1 MDFEDGKMWGKVTKN
16 GLDNK
21 RIGKGGREGGL
32 VLLLFFFAI
41 FPGISWA
48 SWVPGNRVRLAL
60 ARTPHYNRHHH
71 NHHTLHTTVSS
82 TAIPG

>member
-32 VLLLFFFAI
+32 VLLLLSFFFFCD
-41 FPGISWA
+41 FPRNIMGILGPWK
-48 SWVPGNRVRLAL
+48 
-60 ARTPHYNRHHH
+60 
-71 NHHTLHTTVSS
+71 
-82 TAIPG
+82 